1 MKLIAITIIL
11 VASFVLSGCTRKDK
25 NEYYEACLDI
35 TDSMFAKNQFPSAD
49 EYQKA
54 RVRCKIAADDV
65 YGK

>member
-1 MKLIAITIIL
+1 MKIKILIIISI
-11 VASFVLSGCTRKDK
+11 ASFVLSGCTKK
-25 NEYYEACLDI
+25 NKSEYYEACLDV

-54 RVRCKIAADDV
+54 RTQCKIAADDI